1 MTNKT
6 LTKTAKRKIL
16 FDQTCQYIT
25 TLGFDGPHD
34 DDGYGRINF
43 FKEDENIFLTLSRS
57 SMSLCTDEYSMGDND
72 IIYDNEEFE
81 LVCENYE
88 KNIDG
93 FIENQKV
100 ALDLNI

>member
-34 DDGYGRINF
+34 DDGYGRIDF
-43 FKEDENIFLTLSRS
+43 FKEDENIFLNLTRS
-57 SMSLCTDEYSMGDND
+57 SMSLCTDEYDGGTT
-72 IIYDNEEFE
+72 YDTEAFKIA
-81 LVCENYE
+81 CDNYE
-88 KNIDG
+88 KKIDG

>member
-57 SMSLCTDEYSMGDND
+57 SMSLSTDEYSMGDND
-72 IIYDNEEFE
+72 IIYDDDEFE
-81 LVCENYE
+81 IVCENYE
-88 KNIDG
+88 KNIEG

>member
-43 FKEDENIFLTLSRS
+43 FKGNTFLELQRS
-57 SMSLCTDEYSMGDND
+57 SMTVCTDEHLGGTA
-72 IIYDNEEFE
+72 YDTTKIES
-81 LVCENYE
+81 
-88 KNIDG
+88 

>member
-43 FKEDENIFLTLSRS
+43 FKEDENIFLELQRS
-57 SMSLCTDEYSMGDND
+57 SMNLCYSSHTIGSYNSTSA
-72 IIYDNEEFE
+72 
-81 LVCENYE
+81 ENYE
-88 KNIDG
+88 KNIDS

>member
-57 SMSLCTDEYSMGDND
+57 SMTLCSTSYNIGSYNPTSA
-72 IIYDNEEFE
+72 
-81 LVCENYE
+81 ENYE
-88 KNIDG
+88 TNIES